1 MLRCSVHVIAS
12 IMLLCGSVSAVA
24 RNHSE
29 QSNYLNSIKATF
41 LSWTSG
47 STKISY
53 ERALPGINQSSE
65 ICAGV
70 ISAGYDKYKN
80 NPVGFTM
87 RYGHKFFI
95 GLNKDE
101 LTLKGFYLRPELVY
115 SYYHYNCTN
124 THKYDCRQS
133 GERESAAMTAVLG
146 TWGYQYVYKRFLAD
160 LWVGAGYAGGRAA
173 DTGYHHGFQLWKY
186 FGSTNKNIALSFS
199 LRLGVCF

>member
-1 MLRCSVHVIAS
+1 
-12 IMLLCGSVSAVA
+12 MLLCVSVNALA

-29 QSNYLNSIKATF
+29 QPNYLNSIKATF

-70 ISAGYDKYKN
+70 ISAGYDKYSN

-87 RYGHKFFI
+87 RYGHKFFL
-95 GLNKDE
+95 GSNKDE
-101 LTLKGFYLRPELVY
+101 LTLKGFYFRPELVY

-124 THKYDCRQS
+124 THKHC
-133 GERESAAMTAVLG
+133 
-146 TWGYQYVYKRFLAD
+146 
-160 LWVGAGYAGGRAA
+160 
-173 DTGYHHGFQLWKY
+173 FQLWKY